1 MRLVIFRHGIAQDRD
16 DPKSPP
22 DPERRLTAEG
32 IQKTRAAARGL
43 RALEAVPDA
52 VLTSPYR
59 RARETADLVVSALR
73 LKVEV
78 QETDALLPDAE
89 PQALLKALAKLKGAD
104 TVVVTGHAP
113 HVDDFLARSLGCP
126 GPVTE
131 LKKAGAACLEVNP
144 HSARRAKLLWLVE
157 PKVLRALGG
166 AGTSSG
172 SGASRGGSALL
183 STSGVAN
190 SRAKASASQRLST
203 SRTTRTPKS

>member
-32 IQKTRAAARGL
+32 VQKTRAAARGL
-43 RALEAVPDA
+43 RLLEAVPDA
-52 VLTSPYR
+52 ILSSPYR
-59 RARETADLVVSALR
+59 RARETADLIVSALR
-73 LKVEV
+73 LKLEV
-78 QETDALLPDAE
+78 QETEALLPDAE
-89 PQALLKALAKLKGAD
+89 PQALLKALAKLKDAE
-104 TVVVTGHAP
+104 TALVTGHAP

-144 HSARRAKLLWLVE
+144 HSARRARLLWLVE
-157 PKVLRALGG
+157 PKVLRALGA

-172 SGASRGGSALL
+172 TGGSARL
-183 STSGVAN
+183 SS
-190 SRAKASASQRLST
+190 SRTGTARPPRSSASQRLSA
-203 SRTTRTPKS
+203 SRGPKP

>member
-22 DPERRLTAEG
+22 DPERRLTPEG

-52 VLTSPYR
+52 VLTSPFR

-73 LKVEV
+73 LKLTV
-78 QETDALLPDAE
+78 QVTDALLPDAE
-89 PQALLKALAKLKGAD
+89 PQALLKALAKLKDAD
-104 TVVVTGHAP
+104 TALVTGHAP
-113 HVDDFLARSLGCP
+113 HVDEFLARSLGCP

-144 HSARRAKLLWLVE
+144 HSARRARLVWLLE
-157 PKVLRALGG
+157 PKALRALGE
-166 AGTSSG
+166 AG
-172 SGASRGGSALL
+172 SGAGRVGS
-183 STSGVAN
+183 
-190 SRAKASASQRLST
+190 SRARLRPPRSSASQRLSA
-203 SRTTRTPKS
+203 SRARTPKP